1 MNHASE
7 KSALV
12 LEIGSTF
19 VKCGL
24 SEERAPRGVVRWE
37 VCVFTGSISC
47 IYARACSHAS
57 LVTYLGE

>member
-12 LEIGSTF
+12 LEIGSKF

-24 SEERAPRGVVRWE
+24 SEERAPRGVLRWE
-37 VCVFTGSISC
+37 VLSMCHCFDL
-47 IYARACSHAS
+47 RS
-57 LVTYLGE
+57 L